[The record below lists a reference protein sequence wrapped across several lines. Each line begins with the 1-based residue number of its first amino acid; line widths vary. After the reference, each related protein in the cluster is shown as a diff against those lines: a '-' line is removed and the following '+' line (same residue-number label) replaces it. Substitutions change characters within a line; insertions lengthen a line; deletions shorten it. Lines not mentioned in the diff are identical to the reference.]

1 MVFVDRVEVELV
13 LLDRSV
19 GTVGVV
25 DRLVLMSSDE
35 LDCMLQ
41 LKYLWHL

>member
-1 MVFVDRVEVELV
+1 MVFVDRVEVVLV

-19 GTVGVV
+19 GVV
-25 DRLVLMSSDE
+25 DMDRLVLMSSDE

>member
-1 MVFVDRVEVELV
+1 MLFVARVEVELV
-13 LLDRSV
+13 LLDRAI

-25 DRLVLMSSDE
+25 DRLVLIMSSDE

-41 LKYLWHL
+41 